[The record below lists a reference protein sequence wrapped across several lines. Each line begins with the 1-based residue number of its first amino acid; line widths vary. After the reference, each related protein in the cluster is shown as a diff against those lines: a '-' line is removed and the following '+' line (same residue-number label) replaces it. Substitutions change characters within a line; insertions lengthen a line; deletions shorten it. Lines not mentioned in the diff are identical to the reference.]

1 MAYYIIYDSD
11 TLYMQTS
18 LEEDL
23 LETILRIQQ
32 DGDVPTQE
40 RIFSHLSQP
49 EASISTALE
58 QCMHQDLIISGGSSG
73 YHLTPAGRR
82 AAEMIARKHAVLEC
96 FLKET
101 LGLEAEAASRE
112 ACLLEHDVS
121 EETIDALDSFIQSKG
136 GKCRGHYR
144 RPCPTPPESKPLIS
158 FPEGEPLIVTFVRCP
173 GRHRRLID
181 LGVIEGEPIIIRRKL
196 HNEAVVISVKGC
208 DIALSP
214 EVASEIHARRRV

>member
-1 MAYYIIYDSD
+1 
-11 TLYMQTS
+11 MQTS

-23 LETILRIQQ
+23 LETILLIQQ
-32 DGDVPTQE
+32 DGNVPTLE
-40 RIFSHLSQP
+40 RILSHLSQP

-58 QCMHQDLIISGGSSG
+58 QCMHMDLIISGGSQG
-73 YHLTPAGRR
+73 YHLTPAGRS
-82 AAEMIARKHAVLEC
+82 AAEMVARKHAVLEC

-112 ACLLEHDVS
+112 ACLLEHDIS
-121 EETIDALDSFIQSKG
+121 EETIEALDSFMQSKG
-136 GKCRGHYR
+136 GRCRGSRR
-144 RPCPTPPESKPLIS
+144 RPCSIPPESGPLIS
-158 FPEGEPLIVTFVRCP
+158 FPEGEPLTVTFVHCP

-181 LGVIEGEPIIIRRKL
+181 LGVIEGEPITIRRKL

-214 EVASEIHARRRV
+214 EVASEIHVRRRI

>member
-1 MAYYIIYDSD
+1 MAHYIIYNSD

-23 LETILRIQQ
+23 LETILLIQQ
-32 DGDVPTQE
+32 EGKIPTQE
-40 RIFSHLSQP
+40 RILSHLSQP

-58 QCMHQDLIISGGSSG
+58 QCMHQELIVSRGSSG

-112 ACLLEHDVS
+112 ACLLEHDIS
-121 EETIDALDSFIQSKG
+121 EETVEALDSFMQTKG
-136 GKCRGHYR
+136 GR
-144 RPCPTPPESKPLIS
+144 CPVHGVRSCSTPPESEPLIS
-158 FPEGEPLIVTFVRCP
+158 FPEGEPLTVTFVRCP

-181 LGVIEGEPIIIRRKL
+181 LGVIEGEPITIRRKL

-214 EVASEIHARRRV
+214 EVASEIHARRRI

>member
-23 LETILRIQQ
+23 LETILLIQQ
-32 DGDVPTQE
+32 EGDVPTLE

-58 QCMHQDLIISGGSSG
+58 QCMHQDLIISRGSSG
-73 YHLTPAGRR
+73 YQLTPAGRR

-112 ACLLEHDVS
+112 ACLLEHDIS
-121 EETIDALDSFIQSKG
+121 EETIEALDSFMQSKG
-136 GKCRGHYR
+136 GRCPKHR
-144 RPCPTPPESKPLIS
+144 RHHCPTPPESGPLIS
-158 FPEGEPLIVTFVRCP
+158 FPEDEPLIVTFVRCP

-214 EVASEIHARRRV
+214 EVASEIHARRER